1 MFAKCEVSLEAPKPT
16 IMNATISNGNTIPGA
31 NLSLDEQLLEIY
43 WAKKELEEF
52 LPRIAT
58 YATPAEVAAITLSQ
72 LSVIEN
78 RIVWLLQDIAK
89 KNQE

>member
-1 MFAKCEVSLEAPKPT
+1 MRSILEVPKPT
-16 IMNATISNGNTIPGA
+16 IMNATISNGNMISGA
-31 NLSLDEQLLEIY
+31 NLSLDDQLLEIY

-89 KNQE
+89 KTQE